1 MEILL
6 FQKKI
11 ENSHFQMDYQR
22 HQYLVYPVPVS
33 AHLVEVANLS
43 FLDPLILE
51 AVEICSK
58 SLIYSLGLNRW
69 NFK

>member
-1 MEILL
+1 
-6 FQKKI
+6 
-11 ENSHFQMDYQR
+11 MDYQR